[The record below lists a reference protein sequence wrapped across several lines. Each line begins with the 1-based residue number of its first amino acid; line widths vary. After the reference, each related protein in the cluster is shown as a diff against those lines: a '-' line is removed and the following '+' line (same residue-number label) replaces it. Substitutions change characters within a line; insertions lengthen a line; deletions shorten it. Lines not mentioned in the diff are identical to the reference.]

1 MVGNS
6 LVLKVFGFQSF
17 SLGSENNSVWK
28 GRKYRHLV
36 RNVYV
41 FVVGYLS
48 YIWFS

>member
-17 SLGSENNSVWK
+17 SRGSETSSVWK
-28 GRKYRHLV
+28 GWKYRHLV

-41 FVVGYLS
+41 FVVDYLI
-48 YIWFS
+48 YIWFR